1 MLYNRSRYIELFK
14 RLKYFENL
22 GKNFYE
28 EEPENFLEFEGYKI
42 YFSEY
47 VCWSKRFKILSLMEK
62 FSNGKIETEEFTD
75 AIFALHREV
84 REETNDKSDE
94 LISGFLS
101 LMEKFS
107 NGKIETEDELISGLS
122 SEKFQ
127 DFNTYLRVKRWSNL
141 DLLGYLY
148 CLCDYYEDQDPD
160 DYDFQNQEFS
170 ETVKDCLLN
179 AQELLKED

>member
-22 GKNFYE
+22 GKNFSE
-28 EEPENFLEFEGYKI
+28 EEPENFLEFEDYKI
-42 YFSEY
+42 SFGGY

-101 LMEKFS
+101 LM
-107 NGKIETEDELISGLS
+107 
-122 SEKFQ
+122 EKFQ